1 MVERFGGTM
10 PRFFQSNVEIENSAR
25 LLGRTGQLQTLGL
38 QDTALPEA
46 DYGLEG
52 KSSNPFRLSARPF
65 DPPALNPDPNGWIFA
80 LMYLLVFY
88 LVLFRLLERTAAILA
103 GLYLEVTEP
112 LPGAVEAL
120 NQLIA
125 EPLGPQRAWDALES
139 REERLLLLSL
149 AQGRTLNFRERGTI
163 QALVQKGYLR
173 LTPYLH
179 ITHEKLTNYLKHDLP
194 QGQRADAL
202 QLDWAAHSSL
212 TPRRVWCS
220 SSCLASL
227 RSPLSFRW
235 PVIPSPKYI
244 KCGGPNWA
252 PARDCICGQIF
263 CRNPRAASQ
272 T

>member
-202 QLDWAAHSSL
+202 QLVKAEDDTWEHLRVPVLMVVGLGCALLAYTSPGVVQLVMSGFLAL
-212 TPRRVWCS
+212 TA
-220 SSCLASL
+220 LL
-227 RSPLSFRW
+227 PL
-235 PVIPSPKYI
+235 
-244 KCGGPNWA
+244 
-252 PARDCICGQIF
+252 ARDPITQIYQM
-263 CRNPRAASQ
+263 RRA
-272 T
+272 